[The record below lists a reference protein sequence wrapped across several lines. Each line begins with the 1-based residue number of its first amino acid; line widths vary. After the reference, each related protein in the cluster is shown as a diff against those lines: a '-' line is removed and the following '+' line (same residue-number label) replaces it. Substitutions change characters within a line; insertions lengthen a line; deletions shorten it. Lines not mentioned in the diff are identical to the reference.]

1 MTFCGSM
8 FPSPAV
14 TCDRLFL
21 KLSSQL
27 MAKSSTAVLE
37 NRESS

>member
-1 MTFCGSM
+1 MTFFGNGGS
-8 FPSPAV
+8 SPEV

-37 NRESS
+37 KRESS

>member
-1 MTFCGSM
+1 MTFCGSI
-8 FPSPAV
+8 FPSHAV